1 MKYSREYI
9 LKSAFDVFMD
19 KGYDSTSIS
28 VLQQE
33 LGMSRGA
40 LYRYFT
46 NKEELFNSVVE
57 EYFFKPFDKLARE
70 LNEDKEQTLAQ
81 LIETSY
87 EKQKTLVNTIAQIAV
102 HETAFLNYTALI
114 IQAAKHYP
122 DFIPYFTKF
131 KKDIR
136 KAWKLAILNSIKA
149 KEIRD
154 DIDVD
159 IIAGLFNSMS
169 TDEPSTQDVNETE
182 FSRNIVNSYR
192 KKKIVMDYLYSLIKT

>member
-136 KAWKLAILNSIKA
+136 KVWKLAILNSIKA